1 MKPNN
6 VLKRIPGLAWG
17 ILAVILVFILFAD
30 GFILPRNLLNILGN
44 TSVLLIASVGMTF
57 AILSQQIDISI
68 GGVMSVSGL
77 AAAMFIKGIEDPSA
91 GQVFL
96 AFLIAALIGLAF
108 GVFNGLMIGV
118 LKYNYWL
125 VTFATMSIGY
135 GMAEVINGG
144 NVVSGLSKNFRNVAD
159 GRFLGIGTVV
169 YVAAAVILVMCW
181 VLYKTRFGMH
191 IYAVGDSEKCAE
203 NSGIHVSKTRFAIY
217 TISGLLAGF
226 AGALLAAKTNSAGP
240 IGAEGYEWNAIAA
253 TIIGGTSFAGGRGGL
268 AGTIVGALI
277 MTVIINGLQLLGL
290 SNYWQ
295 QVFKGLFILVIIVVN
310 VLGDRKKTI
319 AAQRRVYKH
328 G

>member
-1 MKPNN
+1 VKVKD
-6 VLKRIPGLAWG
+6 VLKKIPAIAWG
-17 ILAVILVFILFAD
+17 ILAVILIFIFFAD
-30 GFILPRNLLNILGN
+30 GFMLPRNLFNILGN
-44 TSVLLIASVGMTF
+44 TSVLMIASVGMTF

-77 AAAMFIKGIEDPSA
+77 AAAMFVKGIDEPSVC
-91 GQVFL
+91 QVFL
-96 AFLIAALIGLAF
+96 AFIIASLIGLAF

-125 VTFATMSIGY
+125 ITFATMSIGY
-135 GMAEVINGG
+135 GMAEVINNG

-159 GRFLGIGTVV
+159 GKFLGIRTVV
-169 YVAAAVILVMCW
+169 YVAAAVIIVMCW
-181 VLYKTRFGMH
+181 ILYKTRFGMH

-203 NSGIHVSKTRFAIY
+203 NSGIQVSKIRFAIY
-217 TISGLLAGF
+217 SISGLLAGF

-253 TIIGGTSFAGGRGGL
+253 TIIGGTSFSGGQGGL
-268 AGTIVGALI
+268 AGTVVGAFI

-295 QVFKGLFILVIIVVN
+295 QVFKGLFILIVIVIN
-310 VLGDRKKTI
+310 VLGDRRKAI
-319 AAQRRVYKH
+319 ESQRRVYKH
-328 G
+328 E

>member
-1 MKPNN
+1 MKKTNFW
-6 VLKRIPGLAWG
+6 KKIPGLAWG
-17 ILAVILVFILFAD
+17 ILAIILIFIFFAD
-30 GFILPRNLLNILGN
+30 GFILPRNLINILGN

-57 AILSQQIDISI
+57 SILSQQIDISI

-77 AAAMFIKGIEDPSA
+77 AAAMFIKNIEEPSA

-108 GVFNGLMIGV
+108 GLFNGWMIGI

-135 GMAEVINGG
+135 GMAEVINNG
-144 NVVSGLSKNFRNVAD
+144 NVVSGLSKSFRNVAD
-159 GRFLGIGTVV
+159 GKFLGIGTVV
-169 YVAAAVILVMCW
+169 YVAAAVILIMCW
-181 VLYKTRFGMH
+181 LLYKTRFGMH

-203 NSGIHVSKTRFAIY
+203 NSGIHVSRTRLIIY
-217 TISGLLAGF
+217 SLSGLLAGF

-253 TIIGGTSFAGGRGGL
+253 TIIGGTSFAGGKGGL
-268 AGTIVGALI
+268 GGTVVGALI

-295 QVFKGLFILVIIVVN
+295 QVFKGLFILVIIAVN
-310 VLGDRKKTI
+310 VLGDRKRSI

>member
-1 MKPNN
+1 MKVKD
-6 VLKRIPGLAWG
+6 VLKKIPAIAWG
-17 ILAVILVFILFAD
+17 ILAVILIFIFFAD
-30 GFILPRNLLNILGN
+30 GFILPRNLFNILGN
-44 TSVLLIASVGMTF
+44 TSVLMIASVGMTF

-77 AAAMFIKGIEDPSA
+77 AAAMFVKGIDEPSVC
-91 GQVFL
+91 QVFL
-96 AFLIAALIGLAF
+96 AFIIASLIGLAF

-125 VTFATMSIGY
+125 ITFATMSIGY
-135 GMAEVINGG
+135 GMAEVINNG

-159 GRFLGIGTVV
+159 GKFLGIRTVV
-169 YVAAAVILVMCW
+169 YVAAAVIIVMCW
-181 VLYKTRFGMH
+181 ILYKTRFGMH

-203 NSGIHVSKTRFAIY
+203 NSGIQVSKIRFAIY
-217 TISGLLAGF
+217 SISGLLAGF

-253 TIIGGTSFAGGRGGL
+253 TIIAGTSFSGGQGGL
-268 AGTIVGALI
+268 AGTVVGAFI

-295 QVFKGLFILVIIVVN
+295 QVFKGLFILIVIVIN
-310 VLGDRKKTI
+310 VLGDRRKAI
-319 AAQRRVYKH
+319 ESQRRVYKH
-328 G
+328 E

>member
-1 MKPNN
+1 MKVKD
-6 VLKRIPGLAWG
+6 VLKKIPAIAWG
-17 ILAVILVFILFAD
+17 ILAVILIFIFFAD
-30 GFILPRNLLNILGN
+30 GFMLPRNLFNILGN
-44 TSVLLIASVGMTF
+44 TSVLMIASVGMTF

-77 AAAMFIKGIEDPSA
+77 AAAMFVKGIDEPSVC
-91 GQVFL
+91 QVFL
-96 AFLIAALIGLAF
+96 AFIIASLIGLAF

-125 VTFATMSIGY
+125 ITFATMSIGY
-135 GMAEVINGG
+135 GMAEVINNG

-159 GRFLGIGTVV
+159 GKFLGIRTVV
-169 YVAAAVILVMCW
+169 YVAAAVIIVMCW
-181 VLYKTRFGMH
+181 ILYKTRFGMH

-203 NSGIHVSKTRFAIY
+203 NSGIQVSKIRFAIY
-217 TISGLLAGF
+217 SISGLLAGF

-253 TIIGGTSFAGGRGGL
+253 TIIGGTSFSGGQGGL
-268 AGTIVGALI
+268 AGTVVGAFI

-295 QVFKGLFILVIIVVN
+295 QVFKGLFILIVIVIN
-310 VLGDRKKTI
+310 VLGDRRKAI
-319 AAQRRVYKH
+319 ESQRRVYKH
-328 G
+328 E

>member
-1 MKPNN
+1 MWK
-6 VLKRIPGLAWG
+6 LKRK
-17 ILAVILVFILFAD
+17 D
-30 GFILPRNLLNILGN
+30 PRN
-44 TSVLLIASVGMTF
+44 
-57 AILSQQIDISI
+57 
-68 GGVMSVSGL
+68 
-77 AAAMFIKGIEDPSA
+77 
-91 GQVFL
+91 
-96 AFLIAALIGLAF
+96 
-108 GVFNGLMIGV
+108 
-118 LKYNYWL
+118 
-125 VTFATMSIGY
+125 
-135 GMAEVINGG
+135 
-144 NVVSGLSKNFRNVAD
+144 
-159 GRFLGIGTVV
+159 
-169 YVAAAVILVMCW
+169 
-181 VLYKTRFGMH
+181 

-203 NSGIHVSKTRFAIY
+203 TSGIHVSKTRFAIY

>member
-77 AAAMFIKGIEDPSA
+77 AAAMFIKGIEEPSA

>member
-1 MKPNN
+1 MKVKD
-6 VLKRIPGLAWG
+6 VLKKIPAIAWG
-17 ILAVILVFILFAD
+17 ILAVILIFIFFAD
-30 GFILPRNLLNILGN
+30 GFILPRNLFNILGN
-44 TSVLLIASVGMTF
+44 TSVLMIASVGMTF

-77 AAAMFIKGIEDPSA
+77 AAAMFVKGIDEPSVC
-91 GQVFL
+91 QVFL
-96 AFLIAALIGLAF
+96 AFIIASLIGLAF

-125 VTFATMSIGY
+125 ITFATMSIGY
-135 GMAEVINGG
+135 GMAEVINNG

-159 GRFLGIGTVV
+159 GKFLGIRTVV
-169 YVAAAVILVMCW
+169 YVAAAVIIVMCW
-181 VLYKTRFGMH
+181 ILYKTRFGMH

-203 NSGIHVSKTRFAIY
+203 NSGIQVSKIRFAIY
-217 TISGLLAGF
+217 SISGLLAGF

-253 TIIGGTSFAGGRGGL
+253 TIIGGTSFSGGQGGL
-268 AGTIVGALI
+268 AGTVVGAFI

-295 QVFKGLFILVIIVVN
+295 QVFKGLFILIVIVIN
-310 VLGDRKKTI
+310 VLGDRRKAI
-319 AAQRRVYKH
+319 ESQRRVYKH
-328 G
+328 E